1 MGTANFIELKSIKKK
16 FGEVV
21 ALDNVDFHVGQGT
34 IHGLL
39 GENGAGK
46 STLMNILYGLYQP
59 DKGEIQVLGKPVK
72 INSPYD
78 SIELGIGMVHQSS
91 TLVPEFTAVENIILG
106 IKQDPFSLPIK
117 KETQDIRQ
125 AADSL
130 GFNFPLDMKVKNFPA
145 GIRQKIEIVRAVYRG
160 AKLLILDEP
169 TTSLVESEFQQLL
182 KTLRSLVEEGLTVV
196 FITHKIREV
205 MMACSEVTVLKKG
218 RLQGSVHREK
228 MSKES
233 LVKLMF
239 MEKDIEITETALPKI
254 TPPPCKPSIK
264 PLCEIK
270 KVTTGVT
277 EGPGLKEVSLDIY
290 GGEIFGI
297 AAVTG
302 NGEKELAKCITNPR
316 LLTGGDILINGQSII
331 NLPSIKV
338 FKEGVFHTPEDRI
351 VEGILPDGS
360 IRENILLGHH
370 GEEQFLNNN
379 LFINWDEVKKTSQ
392 KIIAEYEV
400 KAPHD
405 RLEIRRLSGGNIQRV
420 IIGRAFLN
428 PLKLLVTHNPT
439 SGLDIASVE
448 FIFNKLVELR
458 GSGSAILWINEDLD
472 ELMILCDRIGVLFNG
487 ELAGIFNRAEFDKY
501 QIGLL
506 MIGG

>member
-1 MGTANFIELKSIKKK
+1 MGKANFIELNGIKKV

-21 ALDNVDFHVGQGT
+21 ALDDVDFSVRQGT
-34 IHGLL
+34 FHGLL

-59 DKGEIQVLGKPVK
+59 DEGEIRVLGKPVK
-72 INSPYD
+72 ISSPYD
-78 SIELGIGMVHQSS
+78 SIKQGIGMVHQSS
-91 TLVPEFTAVENIILG
+91 TLVPEFTAVENVMLG
-106 IKQDPFSLPIK
+106 IKGDPFSLPLKSEAGKI
-117 KETQDIRQ
+117 KETVDE
-125 AADSL
+125 L
-130 GFNFPLDMKVKNFPA
+130 GFDFPLDVKVKNFPA
-145 GIRQKIEIVRAVYRG
+145 GIRQKIEIVRAIYRG
-160 AKLLILDEP
+160 ARLLILDEP

-182 KTLRSLVEEGLTVV
+182 STLRTLVAEELTVI

-205 MMACSEVTVLKKG
+205 MTACDEVTVLKKG
-218 RLQGSVHREK
+218 KLQGIIHQEE
-228 MSKES
+228 MTKEG

-239 MEKDIEITETALPKI
+239 MERDIEITEMALPKI
-254 TPPPCKPSIK
+254 ELPPARLSAE

-270 KVTTGVT
+270 EVTTRGT
-277 EGPGLKEVSLDIY
+277 ETTSLKKVNLDIY

-302 NGEKELAKCITNPR
+302 NGEKELARCITNTQ
-316 LLTGGDILINGQSII
+316 LLTGGDIRIEGKSIVD
-331 NLPSIKV
+331 LPPIQV
-338 FKEGVFHTPEDRI
+338 FGEGVFHTPEDRM

-370 GEEQFLNNN
+370 AEKQFSSKN
-379 LFINWDEVKKTSQ
+379 LFIDWARVKKASD
-392 KIIAEYEV
+392 KIIKEYEV
-400 KAPHD
+400 KAPND
-405 RLEIRRLSGGNIQRV
+405 ELEIRRLSGGNIQRV

-428 PLKLLVTHNPT
+428 PIKLLVTHNPT

-458 GSGSAILWINEDLD
+458 SSGSAILWVNEDLD

-487 ELAGIFNRAEFDKY
+487 ELTGIFSRAEFDKY